1 MQDAAALFRNIRVVP
16 VEDSLADAVLDG
28 EGSLTQQVYVALR
41 RLAVELRLLPNQS
54 LSEKDVAEGLRVSR
68 TPVREAFIR
77 LAEDGVVRI
86 VPKSGTSVAAIDFS
100 QAGEGYFVW
109 SALESSC
116 AGILAANHSL
126 RDIGVLRDLVGD
138 EKEAMD
144 RDNLTRFRLS
154 NNAFHD
160 AIFDLA
166 EFPTAKKLTDSAK
179 FEVDR
184 IRNVL
189 QMHRLVPME
198 KVVRSHND
206 IVNAIAGGEADNAER
221 YMTEHLEE
229 LRQATKQMVEDQDFQ
244 RYHQFLNQK
253 RTGKRRPRGK
263 KESEL

>member
-1 MQDAAALFRNIRVVP
+1 MQDAAALFNNIQVVP
-16 VEDSLADAVLDG
+16 VEESLASAALDG
-28 EGSLTQQVYVALR
+28 DGSLTQQVYVVLR

-54 LSEKDVAEGLRVSR
+54 LSEKDVADGLRVSR

-86 VPKSGTSVAAIDFS
+86 VPKSGTYVATIDFS

-109 SALESSC
+109 GALESSC
-116 AGILAANHSL
+116 AGRLAEKHSL
-126 RDIGVLRDLVGD
+126 RDIGALRDLVGD
-138 EKEAMD
+138 EEDARSAD
-144 RDNLTRFRLS
+144 DLTRFRLA

-166 EFPTAKKLTDSAK
+166 EFPAAKKLTDSAK

-198 KVVRSHND
+198 KMVQSHTD
-206 IVNAIAGGEADNAER
+206 IVNSIAGGDAEDAER
-221 YMTEHLEE
+221 RMAEHLEE
-229 LRQATKQMVEDQDFQ
+229 LRQATKRMVEDREFQ
-244 RYHQFLNQK
+244 RYYQFLNQK
-253 RTGKRRPRGK
+253 RIGKRRPRGK
-263 KESEL
+263 RDDV